1 VSALCIIGA
10 GSAEFTARIISDLLR
25 LDEFRRMRIV
35 LHDIDGERLRA
46 ATDIAHA
53 LAARLKASPTIVAQ
67 ANRKRALSGADFVQ
81 TTIQVGGYKP
91 ATVTDFDIPKKYG
104 LRQTIGDTLGIGG
117 IMRGLRTIP
126 VINAI
131 AADIAQVCPRAL
143 WLQYVNPMAMLM
155 MAVQRKFAGLRAVG
169 LCHSVQGTA
178 NMLAD
183 DLGED
188 LADIDYHCAGINH
201 MAFYTRFVKRGID
214 GDGDED
220 LYPRLRAKA
229 EEILDGRAVAA
240 RKAEVHGGVLAEK
253 VRYEVLRLLGYFVTE
268 SSEHFA
274 EYVPWFI
281 KRAQPELI
289 ARYEIPLDEYP
300 ARCEA
305 ADKLWR
311 AGASAVVDM
320 NIAAGDGDV
329 GDGDAGDG
337 DGLSGEYAPL
347 IMRAAAGGTPVTV
360 NGNVANDG
368 WIPQL
373 PADACVEVP
382 CAIDADG
389 VRPQTCDALPPQLT
403 ALMRTNINVQ
413 LLTVEAALMRKRE
426 HIYHAALLDPHTA
439 AELSVDAIRD
449 MVDELIDAHGE
460 LLPKFK

>member
-1 VSALCIIGA
+1 VTNLCIIGA
-10 GSAEFTARIISDLLR
+10 GSAEFTARILGDLLR

-53 LAARLKASPTIVAQ
+53 LAARLSAAPTIIAE
-67 ANRKRALSGADFVQ
+67 ADRKRALSGADFVQ
-81 TTIQVGGYKP
+81 TTIQVGGYQP

-117 IMRGLRTIP
+117 IMRALRTIP

-155 MAVQRKFAGLRAVG
+155 MALQREFAGLRAVG

-178 NMLAD
+178 QMLAD
-183 DLGED
+183 DLGESI
-188 LADIDYHCAGINH
+188 ADIDYHCAGINH
-201 MAFYTRFVKRGID
+201 MAFYTRLVKRGAH
-214 GDGDED
+214 GDED

-229 EEILDGRAVAA
+229 EEILAGDATAA
-240 RKAEVHGGVLAEK
+240 RAPEIHGGVLAEK
-253 VRYEVLRLLGYFVTE
+253 VRYEALRMFGYFVTE

-281 KRAQPELI
+281 KRAHPELI

-300 ARCEA
+300 ARCQA

-311 AGASAVVDM
+311 AGPGAVVDM
-320 NIAAGDGDV
+320 NIAA
-329 GDGDAGDG
+329 AGAG

-347 IMRAAAGGTPVTV
+347 IMRAVPGGARATF
-360 NGNVANDG
+360 NGNVANADAG
-368 WIPQL
+368 GAKLIPGL
-373 PADACVEVP
+373 PRNACVEVP
-382 CAIDADG
+382 CAIDARG
-389 VRPQTCDALPPQLT
+389 LRPQGCAALAPQLT

-413 LLTVEAALMRKRE
+413 LLTVEAALTRKRE
-426 HIYHAALLDPHTA
+426 HIVHAALLDPHTA
-439 AELSVDAIRD
+439 AELSVDAIRA

-460 LLPKFK
+460 LLPKFN